1 MFKAFLAFCG
11 LVTITTASVIDCNPT
26 SYFHIEK
33 LEFYPDPPSPNM
45 NTTLY
50 TEFYNP
56 GLAVLDG
63 TATTSVTYNYI
74 PFAPSSEPLCNSQ
87 SCPIMNGL
95 TTQTSTSPWP
105 ELSGLVDMKI
115 EWLGTDGTSLLCI
128 QIKTSTVIDNRSLAI
143 VRDNYY
149 SRLSRPQSRTQH
161 SEYRP
166 NHINTSN
173 ALVNNYKVTTTTLN
187 STECNN
193 CLVLVSSVKFGNK
206 NLTMVIPTRGS
217 KMLRGGQTPSAFQ
230 KNADSF

>member
-11 LVTITTASVIDCNPT
+11 LATLASASVIDCNP
-26 SYFHIEK
+26 SSMFHIEK

-56 GLAVLDG
+56 GLAVIDG

-87 SCPIMNGL
+87 ACPIMNGL

-105 ELSGLVDMKI
+105 ELTGLVDMRI
-115 EWLGTDGTSLLCI
+115 EWSGTDGTSLLCI
-128 QIKTSTVIDNRSLAI
+128 QIKTSTSIDNRSLAI

-149 SRLSRPQSRTQH
+149 SRHSRPQSRTQDTN
-161 SEYRP
+161 YRP
-166 NHINTSN
+166 IKN
-173 ALVNNYKVTTTTLN
+173 LKRLENNYKVTTLN
-187 STECNN
+187 STTDCNN
-193 CLVLVSSVKFGNK
+193 CLVLVSSVKFGK
-206 NLTMVIPTRGS
+206 ENLTMIIPTRGS
-217 KMLRGGQTPSAFQ
+217 KMLRGSQTP
-230 KNADSF
+230 